1 MENVFNFREQLIQE
15 YSSFSR
21 SFARIDAADI
31 RETVQREY
39 DKGRYWPEPLI
50 QINPNYRRGN
60 TVQQL
65 VEEGL
70 LHRACAEIFQI
81 DKAAGRPQPLQLYTH
96 QEQALAKGQQRQSYV
111 VTTGTGSGKSLSFF
125 IPVIDSILK
134 GKETDGDGT
143 QRTRAIVI
151 YPMNALAN
159 SQLEELHKFLYGYA
173 ADQQPFT
180 VARYTGQES
189 SAERK
194 NIADNPP
201 DILLTN
207 FMMLELILTRFD
219 EDDRRVVDHCHGL
232 EFLILDELHTYRGR
246 QGADVALLVRR
257 LRERLQA
264 HNLVCIGTSATM
276 SSMNAQADRNNTVA
290 DVASK
295 LFGTRISGH
304 DVIGETLERVTDPLK
319 DAAAIQAALPAAIRR
334 EHHTWADFPSFQ
346 ADPLAIWVELNLG
359 IELRENEPPRRAQPM
374 NVKTAS
380 EKLAADSDCSVEE
393 SRNALQR
400 FLIAAHEINTPQGR
414 PPFAFKLHQFISCP
428 GKVLTTLEAPGTRH
442 VTLDAQR
449 STLRPR
455 PASGRGGTLSGPFL
469 PGLWSGIPSGLAF
482 QK

>member
-1 MENVFNFREQLIQE
+1 MENVFNFREQLIEE
-15 YSSFSR
+15 YSTFSR

-39 DKGRYWPEPLI
+39 DQGRYWPDPLI
-50 QINPNYRRGN
+50 QINPNYKRGH
-60 TVQQL
+60 TIQEL
-65 VEEGL
+65 VKEGL
-70 LHRACAEIFQI
+70 LHRACADIFQVG
-81 DKAAGRPQPLQLYTH
+81 KAEGRPQPLQLYTH
-96 QEQALAKGQQRQSYV
+96 QEQALAKGRQQQSYV

-134 GKETDGDGT
+134 GKEADGDRT

-219 EDDRRVVDHCHGL
+219 QDDRRVVEHCHGL

-264 HNLVCIGTSATM
+264 QHLVCIGTSATM
-276 SSMNAQADRNNTVA
+276 SSIDAQSDRNNTVA

-295 LFGTRISGH
+295 FGEYRTQRL
-304 DVIGETLERVTDPLK
+304 V
-319 DAAAIQAALPAAIRR
+319 
-334 EHHTWADFPSFQ
+334 
-346 ADPLAIWVELNLG
+346 
-359 IELRENEPPRRAQPM
+359 
-374 NVKTAS
+374 
-380 EKLAADSDCSVEE
+380 LAAWDRIE
-393 SRNALQR
+393 
-400 FLIAAHEINTPQGR
+400 TPR
-414 PPFAFKLHQFISCP
+414 W
-428 GKVLTTLEAPGTRH
+428 TR
-442 VTLDAQR
+442 
-449 STLRPR
+449 
-455 PASGRGGTLSGPFL
+455 L
-469 PGLWSGIPSGLAF
+469 P
-482 QK
+482 